1 MLNKEKFGQIMS
13 GMAGMYNIIITEFT
27 LDTYYEIF
35 KDYSD
40 DQFSRAVTQTIREHK
55 YSTLPKP
62 AEILEYL
69 EGTRDDKALIA
80 WYQLMEAVKKGGYH
94 ASIEFADP
102 LIPHIVNELGGWMWF
117 CCTQKEE
124 LPFIQKRFEDLYR
137 LFLKRQIQPINQRL
151 IGFYEAQNIQSGKE
165 ITPPIRI
172 GFAEI
177 TKQIEMENND

>member
-1 MLNKEKFGQIMS
+1 MLDKIKFAQIMLML
-13 GMAGMYNIIITEFT
+13 GEIYDKQITEVVA
-27 LDTYYEIF
+27 DMYYEILRDF
-35 KDYSD
+35 EYGGVAD
-40 DQFSRAVTQTIREHK
+40 AVKKVIASHK

-62 AEILEYL
+62 AQILEYL
-69 EGTRDDKALIA
+69 EGTHDDKALTA
-80 WYQLMEAVKKGGYH
+80 WYQVMEAVKKGGYH

-102 LIPHIVNELGGWMWF
+102 LISYIVNELGGWMWF